1 MVGSDAKVTS
11 SDDVDPSSTRSYA
24 SFSASIRAP
33 EVLGFKRLLNMGSIL
48 RPGEPHN
55 FEINFTQPKLLSL
68 GNGESLIAFTTFEP
82 KSLSTFCG
90 ELGRSYMYILDTFT
104 GLPGPSLAAVF
115 ATSNPVKTSTGAN
128 LITGG
133 METGSEIDTEAT
145 IMMGEG
151 VAIVGTSSGDA
162 AKWDKIIPL
171 GGGSSSGVV
180 SWREAINTGF
190 SMDPD
195 SMVLGL
201 DPDPAP

>member
-1 MVGSDAKVTS
+1 
-11 SDDVDPSSTRSYA
+11 
-24 SFSASIRAP
+24 
-33 EVLGFKRLLNMGSIL
+33 
-48 RPGEPHN
+48 
-55 FEINFTQPKLLSL
+55 
-68 GNGESLIAFTTFEP
+68 
-82 KSLSTFCG
+82 
-90 ELGRSYMYILDTFT
+90 MYILDTFT